1 VKAVDDAA
9 IPALTIFAT
18 PKAFTGT
25 AAVNQRNAV
34 WSWAQ
39 LGPEVEVI
47 LIGDE
52 EGVEDA
58 SKALGTRHVGPVERS
73 PQGVPLLNDVWR
85 IGQREARADWCLFV
99 NADIILGPDVLETIV
114 RMKNWAKQMLLVGQR
129 WDAEIEGLVEARGP
143 AWWAETKALALSR
156 GRLDSFLWIDYFAFP
171 RGQYPDLPP
180 FVIGRP
186 GYDNWLVWHTRA
198 RAIPV
203 VDTSLAITAI
213 HQHHTYA
220 QYGGSKIHVWTDDAQ
235 RNADLIGDRRRLY
248 TIGHATHRL
257 DGRGVVPARGAKY
270 TLARIYT
277 RARPAI
283 DSTANVRHRM
293 GLDAELVQRL
303 ATPLRRRQQRRAE

>member
-1 VKAVDDAA
+1 MKAVDDAA

-73 PQGVPLLNDVWR
+73 PEGVPLLNDVWR

-129 WDAEIEGLVEARGP
+129 WDTEIDGLVEAPRSGVVGRDEG
-143 AWWAETKALALSR
+143 ARALA
-156 GRLDSFLWIDYFAFP
+156 GAARLVPLDRLLRLP

-220 QYGGSKIHVWTDDAQ
+220 EYGGSKIHVWTDE
-235 RNADLIGDRRRLY
+235 
-248 TIGHATHRL
+248 
-257 DGRGVVPARGAKY
+257 RGSG
-270 TLARIYT
+270 TRI
-277 RARPAI
+277 
-283 DSTANVRHRM
+283 
-293 GLDAELVQRL
+293 
-303 ATPLRRRQQRRAE
+303 